1 MILIFYPTILL
12 VLMGWLYAELDPWF
26 KELCC
31 ILLAAVRLE
40 LIKIP
45 MLIKL
50 EWDVFW
56 MKRNT
61 NKYLK
66 MAKQIRKDLD
76 EANNEGT

>member
-1 MILIFYPTILL
+1 MLLILYPTILL
-12 VLMGWLYAELDPWF
+12 VLVGWLYAELDPWF

-31 ILLAAVRLE
+31 ILIAAVRLE

-45 MLIKL
+45 MLIRL
-50 EWDVFW
+50 EWDVYW

-66 MAKQIRKDLD
+66 MAEQIRKDL
-76 EANNEGT
+76 NETNKE

>member
-1 MILIFYPTILL
+1 MLLIIYPTVLLIF
-12 VLMGWLYAELDPWF
+12 VGALYAELDPWF

-31 ILLAAVRLE
+31 ILIAAVRLE

-45 MLIKL
+45 MLIRL

-66 MAKQIRKDLD
+66 MAEQIRKDL
-76 EANNEGT
+76 NETNEE